1 MRTLYFYAG
10 AALGLLLLPQA
21 SLAQSAPDAAADQ
34 GANTIETIE
43 VTGTR
48 IRSSDAAND
57 HPLTIISGEEIQRSH
72 AATVGDLLRK
82 LPSIGSQ
89 GVNAAQATATNG
101 QAGNGNDFID
111 LRNLGVP
118 RTLVLVDGR
127 RFVES
132 GNLDSEGVDLNNIP
146 VAMVD
151 RIEVLRDGASPVY
164 GSDAVAG
171 VVNIILKKD
180 LDGLALTGDVGG
192 ASAGD
197 SLTGHFAATYGWNF
211 EEGNVTLGID
221 YLNRAPVH
229 QRDRSWAGDPYQ
241 SAVHQPGGGIAAT
254 RGLEF
259 PAGGVAQAAEPGVT
273 LPDGGQVLLTGPHRY
288 RAYNPATDNYDFSRD
303 QDLVSGLEKFAV
315 HSSARYDLA
324 DDVAVFVQAIFSRRE
339 TAYQLPPS
347 RLDANYQSDAFD
359 SGFVIPAGASPT
371 RPPFNPFGQ
380 DAAFSRSL
388 TEFGDQKAL
397 IDASTFQLVGGLE
410 GTLLDR
416 FHWQAYYSFGQS
428 ETTINRL
435 NVANLDNVA
444 NTITPGGCI
453 DQPGCFHI
461 DYFGPGGI
469 SPKGVDYIRYND
481 VDHAGYN
488 QRVFAASITG
498 DLVTLPAGP
507 AGFAL
512 GAEQRY
518 QSGFNTPSAVVQNGD
533 SSYDQALATAGHYD
547 AWELYGELTVP
558 VLEGMP
564 LARRLALEGA
574 FRYSDYSLFGDAT
587 TYKFGLDYQPVEDVR
602 FRVGRSSAFRAPAI
616 SELFQGQDVNQITV
630 TDPCDAATGLRRP
643 GSAIDANCTAAG
655 AGPGFVS
662 QGAAATQGGNPKLQP
677 ETAREW
683 SLGTV
688 VKPHWIP
695 GLTISADYYKIDLE
709 KAIEQDGLPDYILMQ
724 CYASPGLR
732 SPACASV
739 SRDPATGQI
748 TYLYAPRSNIGAIK
762 TDGIDLALQ
771 YEAPAAGFGLPLPG
785 TLEID
790 WSATYLLH
798 FDQQDAPG
806 TQFQHFAGT
815 LGPNDGLHGSYTHLR
830 ARLETV
836 YSQDAW
842 SVGYD
847 VRLIGGAK
855 VLGADSGVQAF
866 TRVSDVYYHDIF
878 AQYRFGK
885 AAITFGIDNL
895 LDRKPPLVIDGN
907 TNTNPLTYDDVGR
920 YLYVKGSLAI

>member
-1 MRTLYFYAG
+1 MRAWAIC
-10 AALGLLLLPQA
+10 AAILAFECLSQSA
-21 SLAQSAPDAAADQ
+21 SSQTVAQSPDDTELPAR
-34 GANTIETIE
+34 ETIE

-48 IRSSDAAND
+48 IRDPDAAND
-57 HPLTIISGEEIQRSH
+57 HPLTIISSAEIERSD
-72 AATVGDLLRK
+72 AVTVGDLLRK

-89 GVNAAQATATNG
+89 GVNAAQTSATNG
-101 QAGNGNDFID
+101 QAGNGNDFIE

-151 RIEVLRDGASPVY
+151 HIEVLRDGASPIY

-171 VVNIILKKD
+171 VVNIILKKN
-180 LDGLALTGDVGG
+180 LEGLHLTGDVGG
-192 ASAGD
+192 AGAGD
-197 SLTGHFAATYGWNF
+197 SLTGHFAGTYGWNF
-211 EEGNVTLGID
+211 ENGNLTFGID

-241 SAVHQPGGGIAAT
+241 SATFLPGGGIAAT

-259 PAGGVAQAAEPGVT
+259 PAGGVVQSADPGMT
-273 LPDGGQVLLTGPHRY
+273 LPDGGQVLLTGPNRY

-303 QDLVSGLEKFAV
+303 QDLVSGLEKFGV
-315 HSSARYDLA
+315 HTSGRYDL
-324 DDVAVFVQAIFSRRE
+324 DDEVSVFTQVIFSQRE
-339 TAYQLPPS
+339 TTYQLPPT

-359 SGFVIPAGASPT
+359 DGFVIPAGTSPKQ
-371 RPPFNPFGQ
+371 PPFNPFGQ
-380 DAAFSRSL
+380 DVAFSRNL
-388 TEFGDQKAL
+388 PELGDQQAV

-428 ETTINRL
+428 ETTINRS
-435 NVANLDNVA
+435 NVANLLNVL
-444 NTITPGGCI
+444 NTITPGGCAG
-453 DQPGCFHI
+453 QPGCVYV
-461 DYFGPGGI
+461 DYFGPNGI
-469 SPKGVDYIRYND
+469 TPKGVDYIRYDD

-498 DLVTLPAGP
+498 DIVTLPAGP

-518 QSGFNTPSAVVQNGD
+518 ESGYNTPSAIVQNGD
-533 SSYDQALATAGHYD
+533 SSYDQALPTAGHYD
-547 AWELYGELTVP
+547 VWELYGELNVP
-558 VLEGMP
+558 VLADMP
-564 LARRLALEGA
+564 LVRRLDLEGA

-587 TYKFGLDYQPVEDVR
+587 TYKAGVDYQPVEDVR
-602 FRVGRSSAFRAPAI
+602 FRISRSSAFRAPAI

-630 TDPCDAATGLRRP
+630 TDPCDASNGLRKP
-643 GSAIDANCTAAG
+643 GSVVDANCTASG

-662 QGAAATQGGNPKLQP
+662 QGAAATQGGNPNLKP

-688 VKPHWIP
+688 IKPHWIQ

-709 KAIEQDGLPDYILMQ
+709 KAIEEAGLPDYILAQ
-724 CYASPGLR
+724 CYGSAGLTSPT
-732 SPACASV
+732 CASV

-748 TYLYAPRSNIGAIK
+748 TFLYAPEFNIGAIK
-762 TDGIDLALQ
+762 TDGIDFALA
-771 YEAPAAGFGLPLPG
+771 YEAPAVSLGLPLPG
-785 TLEID
+785 GLEID

-806 TQFQHFAGT
+806 APFQHFAGT

-830 ARLETV
+830 ARLETI

-855 VLGADSGVQAF
+855 VLGADPTVQAF

-878 AQYRFGK
+878 AQYRLGK
-885 AAITFGIDNL
+885 ATFTFGIDNL

-907 TNTNPLTYDDVGR
+907 TNTNPLTYDVVGR
-920 YLYVKGSLAI
+920 YLYLKGAIAF